1 MKKVLMMVVV
11 AMMATV
17 NVMAQKQPT
26 GMRMEVAEA
35 ETDKGEYSIFTYKDD
50 DESFGYYM
58 SL

>member
-35 ETDKGEYSIFTYKDD
+35 ETDRGEYSIFT
-50 DESFGYYM
+50 
-58 SL
+58 